1 MTAFKKQIL
10 LGVIL
15 VILANIL
22 AFAFHRGLF
31 SNIAWIVYGLLLRAS
46 GLPRA
51 DGRQKRTLGPPAGRC
66 SVHPHRTCDLLCR
79 FIKTPK
85 PRECSKPHESCKIA
99 AFCKQIRVLL

>member
-31 SNIAWIVYGLLLRAS
+31 SNIAWIVYGLLWI
-46 GLPRA
+46 
-51 DGRQKRTLGPPAGRC
+51 
-66 SVHPHRTCDLLCR
+66 VHPVCPEQMDAKKGRLVVRLAG
-79 FIKTPK
+79 
-85 PRECSKPHESCKIA
+85 A
-99 AFCKQIRVLL
+99 ACILIGLVTSFVLS

>member
-31 SNIAWIVYGLLLRAS
+31 SNIAWIVYGLLWILHPVCPEHMDAKKGPLAVRLARAVCILI
-46 GLPRA
+46 GLV
-51 DGRQKRTLGPPAGRC
+51 T
-66 SVHPHRTCDLLCR
+66 R
-79 FIKTPK
+79 F
-85 PRECSKPHESCKIA
+85 
-99 AFCKQIRVLL
+99 VLS

>member
-31 SNIAWIVYGLLLRAS
+31 SNIAWIVYGLLWI
-46 GLPRA
+46 
-51 DGRQKRTLGPPAGRC
+51 
-66 SVHPHRTCDLLCR
+66 VHPVCPEQTDAKKGRLAARLAGAVCILIGLVTR
-79 FIKTPK
+79 FVV
-85 PRECSKPHESCKIA
+85 S
-99 AFCKQIRVLL
+99 

>member
-31 SNIAWIVYGLLLRAS
+31 TNIAWVIYGLLWI
-46 GLPRA
+46 
-51 DGRQKRTLGPPAGRC
+51 
-66 SVHPHRTCDLLCR
+66 VHPVYPEQMDAKKGRLASWLAGAVCILIGLMTR
-79 FIKTPK
+79 FVI
-85 PRECSKPHESCKIA
+85 S
-99 AFCKQIRVLL
+99 

>member
-31 SNIAWIVYGLLLRAS
+31 SNIAWIVYGLLWI
-46 GLPRA
+46 
-51 DGRQKRTLGPPAGRC
+51 
-66 SVHPHRTCDLLCR
+66 VHPVCPEQMDAKKGPLAVRLAGAACILIGLVTR
-79 FIKTPK
+79 FVV
-85 PRECSKPHESCKIA
+85 S
-99 AFCKQIRVLL
+99 